1 MKTLTF
7 AAAALL
13 LSAPVFAQDETAR
26 KQATEVMAR
35 VPFEKAMKAA
45 PYSAETVVESSQT
58 LPDGNRISR
67 KTTGAV
73 YRDGEGRTRR
83 EEDVNIRTATPNGFI
98 SSVRKTISLVDPVAG
113 YSYSLDP
120 DKKIAWRTALGGINM
135 IANRVEMLNGV
146 RAVSPER
153 TPPDAATRERAVLE
167 EKMVAERKA
176 GAADEQSR
184 TAAPTA
190 VARGGGGGGRGGA
203 VASAGGGGGGTMV
216 ARGTFEGRG
225 YALAPD
231 TPLEHKTI
239 EGVAV
244 EGRKTTTVIPAGQV
258 GNEQPITITSEEWR
272 SPELNLLVLT
282 RHSDPRSG
290 ESSYR
295 LQNIIRA
302 EPDHSLFVVPS
313 DYEVRETGIRRVLEQ
328 SRKN

>member
-1 MKTLTF
+1 MRRRDSGMEVRMRVVKF

-13 LSAPVFAQDETAR
+13 LSAPVFAQDEIAR
-26 KQATEVMAR
+26 KQATEIMAR
-35 VPFEKAMKAA
+35 VPFEKAMKGA
-45 PYSAETVVESSQT
+45 PYSAETVVENSQT

-83 EEDVNIRTATPNGFI
+83 EEDVNIRAQTPNGFV
-98 SSVRKTISLVDPVAG
+98 SSVRKTISIVDPVAG

-120 DKKIAWRTALGGINM
+120 EKKIAWRTPAGG
-135 IANRVEMLNGV
+135 ANAIMGKLEMSQTEASL
-146 RAVSPER
+146 
-153 TPPDAATRERAVLE
+153 AATREKLVLE
-167 EKMVAERKA
+167 EKMKAERKS
-176 GAADEQSR
+176 GSTDEPSM

-203 VASAGGGGGGTMV
+203 VAPVGGGGAV
-216 ARGTFEGRG
+216 ARGTFAGNA
-225 YALAPD
+225 YAIVPD
-231 TPLEHKTI
+231 GPLEHKTI

-272 SPELNLLVLT
+272 SPDLNLLVLT
-282 RHSDPRSG
+282 KHADPRSG

-302 EPDHSLFVVPS
+302 EPDHSLFMVPP
-313 DYEVRETGIRRVLEQ
+313 DYEVKDTGIRRMLEA